1 MNTSFPS
8 VRLTEAQ
15 LRQYREE
22 GYAILGRV
30 LSDQQLAD
38 LRSEEARFR
47 SNLKL
52 PESGKN
58 QTLFFSQVCPYS
70 EVVRR
75 VGTEGAHL
83 DAMQQLIGPDI
94 MLWYTQFVTKMPD
107 GSSGKSEFPWHQ
119 DNGYVAIE
127 PANNVTVWIAL
138 DDVDTRNGC
147 VWVDPRSHLK
157 GLLPH
162 KKKSAD
168 SWFLQISVE
177 GDGVPA
183 ILKAG
188 EAVAFT
194 GLTLHRS
201 KLNHTD
207 QPRRAF
213 FFEYCDPASVAIP
226 MGDHHDDASKA
237 TRTPVIRRAGTW
249 LARGQL
255 PLPPDNKFEA

>member
-1 MNTSFPS
+1 
-8 VRLTEAQ
+8 VRLSDAQ
-15 LRQYREE
+15 LQQFREQ
-22 GYAILGRV
+22 GYVILGRV
-30 LSDQQLAD
+30 LSDSDLED
-38 LRSEEARFR
+38 LRREEGRFR
-47 SNLKL
+47 ANARVTEAQRS
-52 PESGKN
+52 

-70 EVVRR
+70 EVVRH
-75 VGTEGAHL
+75 VGTTGAHL
-83 DAMQQLIGPDI
+83 DAMQQLIGPGV

-107 GSSGKSEFPWHQ
+107 GTSGKSEFPWHQ
-119 DNGYVAIE
+119 DNGYVSIE
-127 PANNVTVWIAL
+127 PATNVTVWIAL

-147 VWVDPRSHLK
+147 VWVDPKSHLK

-168 SWFLQISVE
+168 SWFLEIKVE

-183 ILKAG
+183 VLKAG

-207 QPRRAF
+207 NPRRAF

-226 MGDHHDDASKA
+226 MGDYHGNAA
-237 TRTPVIRRAGTW
+237 EAPRTPVIRRAGTW
-249 LARGQL
+249 LVRGQL